1 MLAPLAAIAAET
13 REHSL
18 GGSDIFDAEVRTTI
32 SAGTR
37 NRQVL
42 TTLHSSPSRQDL
54 NGDFW

>member
-18 GGSDIFDAEVRTTI
+18 GGSDIFDAEVHDDL
-32 SAGTR
+32 GGYC
-37 NRQVL
+37 NQQVL